1 MTAMWIFS
9 GLFQAAVVT
18 GLNLRTLRGR
28 LASSMVAVV
37 GMAGVVGVLVSV
49 LSIAEGIRTTMGNTG
64 SPDTA
69 IVMRAGSD
77 AEMTSILMHED
88 VVAVKDAPG
97 IARRPDVG
105 ALASAELFV
114 VVDLVKASTGTTAN
128 APLRGVEP
136 AAFAVRNFRMIKGR
150 RFEPGRNEVVV
161 GRAAAAEY
169 RGLDVGSELKLG
181 PNRWRVV
188 GIFDAG
194 GTVPDSELW
203 CDANVLAPLYHRGNS
218 RQTVYVR
225 LTSPD
230 AYSSFKDHLTTD
242 PRVKV
247 KVMREQEY
255 YAAQARTISGAI
267 VLIGGIV
274 GLLMGTGALFVAIIT
289 MYSAVA
295 SRTREIA
302 TLRALGFRG
311 GPVVVSVLV
320 ESMMLA
326 LVGGAVGAAAAY
338 FGFNGYQAATMN
350 WQNMSSVGFAFRVTP
365 ALLALGVGWAL
376 ALGLL
381 GGLFPAI
388 RAMRLPI
395 VTALREL

>member
-1 MTAMWIFS
+1 MWILS
-9 GLFQAAVVT
+9 GLSQTAVVT
-18 GLNLRTLRGR
+18 AVNLRTLTGR
-28 LASSMVAVV
+28 LAASAVAVV
-37 GMAGVVGVLVSV
+37 GMAGVVTVLISV

-69 IVMRAGSD
+69 IVMRAGAD

-88 VVAVKDAPG
+88 VVTVKDAPE
-97 IARRPDVG
+97 IARSSAVG
-105 ALASAELFV
+105 SLASAELFA
-114 VVDLVKASTGTTAN
+114 VVDLIKASTGTTAN

-136 AAFAVRNFRMIKGR
+136 AAFKVRNFTMIRGR
-150 RFEPGRNEVVV
+150 PFETGRNEVVV

-169 RGLDVGSELKLG
+169 RGLDVGSQLKLG
-181 PNRWRVV
+181 QNVWRIV

-203 CDANVLAPLYHRGNS
+203 CDAGVLAPLYRRGNS
-218 RQTVYVR
+218 RQAVYVR
-225 LTSPD
+225 LTSPE
-230 AYSSFKDHLTTD
+230 AFTAFKDRLTTD

-255 YAAQARTISGAI
+255 YAGQAETLSRTI
-267 VLIGGIV
+267 VLIGGIIGV
-274 GLLMGTGALFVAIIT
+274 LMGIGALFVAIIT

-311 GPVVVSVLV
+311 GPVVISVLV

-326 LVGGAVGAAAAY
+326 LVGGAIGAAVAY

-350 WQNMSSVGFAFRVTP
+350 WQNMSSIGFAFRVTP
-365 ALLALGVGWAL
+365 MLLVLGVGWAL
-376 ALGLL
+376 VLGLL

>member
-1 MTAMWIFS
+1 MWIFS

-18 GLNLRTLRGR
+18 ALNLRTLTGR
-28 LASSMVAVV
+28 LAASTVAVV
-37 GMAGVVGVLVSV
+37 GMAGVVAVLVSV
-49 LSIAEGIRTTMGNTG
+49 LSIAAGLNATMANTG

-88 VVAVKDAPG
+88 VVVVKDAPE
-97 IARRPDVG
+97 IARTPAIG
-105 ALASAELFV
+105 SLASAEMFA
-114 VVDLVKASTGTTAN
+114 VVDLIKASTGTTAN

-136 AAFAVRNFRMIKGR
+136 AAYKIRKFKMIKGR
-150 RFEPGRNEVVV
+150 PFETGRNEVVV
-161 GRAAAAEY
+161 GQAAAAEY
-169 RGLDVGSELKLG
+169 RGLDVGSQLKLG
-181 PNRWRVV
+181 QNVWSIV

-203 CDANVLAPLYHRGNS
+203 CDAGVLAPLYRRGNS
-218 RQTVYVR
+218 RQAVYVR
-225 LTSPD
+225 LTSPE
-230 AYSSFKDHLTTD
+230 AFTAFKDHLTTD
-242 PRVKV
+242 PRVKL

-255 YAAQARTISGAI
+255 YAGQSQVMSGAI
-267 VLIGGIV
+267 VFIGAVIGF
-274 GLLMGTGALFVAIIT
+274 LMGIGALFVAIIT

-311 GPVVVSVLV
+311 GPVVISVLV
-320 ESMMLA
+320 ESMLLA
-326 LVGGAVGAAAAY
+326 LVGGALGAAVAY

-350 WQNMSSVGFAFRVTP
+350 WQNMSSIGFAFRVTP
-365 ALLALGVGWAL
+365 ALLALGLGWAL
-376 ALGLL
+376 LLGLV

>member
-1 MTAMWIFS
+1 MWIFS
-9 GLFQAAVVT
+9 GLFQTAVVT
-18 GLNLRTLRGR
+18 AVNLRTLTGR
-28 LASSMVAVV
+28 LAASAVAVV
-37 GMAGVVGVLVSV
+37 GMAGVVAVLTSV
-49 LSIAEGIRTTMGNTG
+49 LSIAEGIKTTMGNTG

-69 IVMRAGSD
+69 VVMRAGAD

-88 VVAVKDAPG
+88 VVTVKDAPE
-97 IARRPDVG
+97 IARSSAVG
-105 ALASAELFV
+105 SLASAELFA
-114 VVDLVKASTGTTAN
+114 VVDLIKASTGTTAN

-136 AAFAVRNFRMIKGR
+136 AAFKVRSFKMIKGR
-150 RFEPGRNEVVV
+150 PFETGRNEVIV
-161 GRAAAAEY
+161 GRSAAAEY
-169 RGLDVGSELKLG
+169 RGLDVGSQLKLG
-181 PNRWRVV
+181 QNIWHIV

-203 CDANVLAPLYHRGNS
+203 CDAGVLAPLYRRGNS
-218 RQTVYVR
+218 RQAVYVR
-225 LTSPD
+225 LTSPG
-230 AYSSFKDHLTTD
+230 AFTAFKDRLTTD
-242 PRVKV
+242 PRVKL

-255 YAAQARTISGAI
+255 YAGQSETLSRTI
-267 VLIGGIV
+267 VLIGGIIGV
-274 GLLMGTGALFVAIIT
+274 LMGIGALFVAIIT

-311 GPVVVSVLV
+311 GPVVISVLV

-326 LVGGAVGAAAAY
+326 LVGGALGAAVAY

-350 WQNMSSVGFAFRVTP
+350 WQNMSSIGFAFRVTP
-365 ALLALGVGWAL
+365 KLLVLGVGWAL
-376 ALGLL
+376 VLGLL

>member
-1 MTAMWIFS
+1 MWIFS
-9 GLFQAAVVT
+9 GLVQSYVVT
-18 GLNLRTLRGR
+18 ALNLRTLPGR
-28 LASSMVAVV
+28 LAASAVAVV

-49 LSIAEGIRTTMGNTG
+49 LSIAEGIRTTMSSTG

-69 IVMRAGSD
+69 IVLRTGSD
-77 AEMTSILMHED
+77 AEMTSVLMRED
-88 VVAVKDAPG
+88 IDAIEDAPG
-97 IARRPDVG
+97 IARRPGVG

-128 APLRGVEP
+128 APLRGVDP
-136 AAFAVRNFRMIKGR
+136 AAFAVRDFKMIKGR

-161 GRAAAAEY
+161 GRAASAEY
-169 RGLDVGSELKLG
+169 RGLDVGAELKLG
-181 PNRWRVV
+181 PNHWRIV

-203 CDANVLAPLYHRGNS
+203 CDAGVLAPLYRRGNS
-218 RQTVYVR
+218 RQAVYVR
-225 LTSPD
+225 LTSPE
-230 AYSSFKDHLTTD
+230 AFAAFKDRLTTD
-242 PRVKV
+242 PRVKL

-255 YAAQARTISGAI
+255 YAGQSEMLSGTIETIGAI
-267 VLIGGIV
+267 IGA
-274 GLLMGTGALFVAIIT
+274 LMGIGALFVAIIT

-302 TLRALGFRG
+302 TLRAIGFRG
-311 GPVVVSVLV
+311 GPVVISVLV

-326 LVGGAVGAAAAY
+326 LAGGAVGAAVAY
-338 FGFNGYQAATMN
+338 FAFNGYEAATMN
-350 WQNMSSVGFAFRVTP
+350 WQNMSSIGFAFRVTP
-365 ALLALGVGWAL
+365 ALLVLGVGWAL

-381 GGLFPAI
+381 GGIFPAI